1 MNTHQRSVKVC
12 FTALCMAFGMVANL
26 ASASPQ
32 ADNTKMN
39 KGDQNSSAMTA
50 DKQKMNAADRML
62 TQKIRK
68 AVMADKALSM
78 YAHNV
83 KIISQNGMVTLKGPV
98 RSEEEKASVAAKA
111 VDAAGGADKVTNEIS
126 VAPASK

>member
-1 MNTHQRSVKVC
+1 
-12 FTALCMAFGMVANL
+12 MAFGMVANL

-39 KGDQNSSAMTA
+39 KGDQNNSAMTA